1 MLAVANTPEIN
12 DREEHGA
19 SNKLWETSRLVYLLE
34 DARFS
39 PNNNLLPDGPKELCC
54 RFRDM
59 LENTRIALFP
69 YEPANHETDG
79 VESSPVAPPKRVSG
93 CNSAFSSCG
102 SGKVVPIH
110 PLSMRQ
116 TRLVRGHFIKRWL
129 QLSISALH
137 RPQEASCGQPLFWR
151 LSAVRQRPFVANHMK
166 NLIRDGALFCQISCA
181 HCDRNRASKKSS

>member
-34 DARFS
+34 DTRFS

-69 YEPANHETDG
+69 YEPANHETEG

-93 CNSAFSSCG
+93 CNPPVCKLCIF
-102 SGKVVPIH
+102 
-110 PLSMRQ
+110 L
-116 TRLVRGHFIKRWL
+116 L
-129 QLSISALH
+129 
-137 RPQEASCGQPLFWR
+137 
-151 LSAVRQRPFVANHMK
+151 RQREGRPYPSPEHAPDS
-166 NLIRDGALFCQISCA
+166 IG
-181 HCDRNRASKKSS
+181 